1 MNKRLLVIVLITVA
15 VLGGAYFLLGEQGTQ
30 EETIDVTTEVVRGN
44 LQIEVTTTGEL
55 QAKNSVQIMGPDG
68 MRNARI
74 WQAKLEEIVPEG
86 TVVQKGDFV
95 ASLDRSEIGEQIT
108 NEELDV
114 EESQSQ
120 YLQIKLDTAIDL
132 RQARDKIVNQR
143 LEVNAKKLVVE
154 QSQFEPPATIKQAE
168 LDLEKAER
176 TLDQAVNEYELLK
189 QKAESQ
195 IKEASIELRED
206 QRRLD
211 FLQALMKEFTIT
223 APENG
228 MVIYA
233 RERGR
238 KQGKGATIQTWY
250 PLVATLPD
258 LSKMVSR
265 TYVNEVD
272 ISRVKQGQKVAVGL
286 DAFPEKKLTGEVIS
300 IANVGEQRPNSD
312 AKVFEVDVLINE
324 SDTTLRPAMTTSNA
338 IITHF
343 LEDELLIP
351 LEALH
356 SLGDSLT
363 YVFKQSGLGT
373 IRQEVQL
380 GAKGNDM
387 AVVFKGVGEGDNIY
401 LSIPNNPD
409 EKKLV
414 LLEDDDE
421 PLAKN
426 Q

>member
-1 MNKRLLVIVLITVA
+1 MNKRFLIIALIIVG
-15 VLGGAYFLLGEQGTQ
+15 VLASSYYFFGEQGTQ
-30 EETIDVTTEVVRGN
+30 EEQIDVITQVARGD

-74 WQAKLEEIVPEG
+74 WQVKIEEIVPEG

-95 ASLDRSEIGEQIT
+95 ASLDRTEIGENIT

-114 EESQSQ
+114 EESKSQ
-120 YLQIKLDTAIDL
+120 YLQIKLDTAIEL
-132 RQARDKIVNQR
+132 RQARDKVVNQR
-143 LEVNAKKLVVE
+143 LEVEAQKLVVE

-176 TLDQAVNEYELLK
+176 LLEQVENEYDLLK
-189 QKAESQ
+189 QKAVSRMQ
-195 IKEASIELRED
+195 EATIELRED
-206 QRRLD
+206 QRRLQ
-211 FLQALMKEFTIT
+211 FLQDLMKEFTIT

-228 MVIYA
+228 MVIYV
-233 RERGR
+233 RDDGR
-238 KQGKGATIQTWY
+238 KQGKGATIRTWF

-258 LSKMVSR
+258 LSQMISR

-272 ISRVKQGQKVAVGL
+272 ISRIKEGQEVKLGL
-286 DAFPEKKLTGEVIS
+286 DAFPEKKLTGDVVS

-312 AKVFEVDVLINE
+312 AKVFEVDVVINE

-343 LEDELLIP
+343 LEDELLLP

-356 SLGDSLT
+356 SQGDSLT
-363 YVFKQSGLGT
+363 YVFKQSGLT
-373 IRQEVQL
+373 TTRQEVEL

-387 AVVFKGVGEGDNIY
+387 AVVYRGLEEGDDVY
-401 LSIPNNPD
+401 LSIPNNPE
-409 EKKLV
+409 EKRLV
-414 LLEDDDE
+414 LLEDIDE
-421 PLAKN
+421 PLAKT

>member
-1 MNKRLLVIVLITVA
+1 MNKRFVVIALVIVA
-15 VLGGAYFLLGEQGTQ
+15 VLASAYFFLGEQGTQ
-30 EETIDVTTEVVRGN
+30 EEIIDVTTEVTRGD

-68 MRNARI
+68 LRQARI
-74 WQAKLEEIVPEG
+74 WQVKLEEIVPEG
-86 TVVQKGDFV
+86 TVVKKGDFV
-95 ASLDRSEIGEQIT
+95 ASLDRSEIGERIT

-114 EESQSQ
+114 EESQSE

-132 RQARDKIVNQR
+132 RAARDKVVNQR
-143 LEVNAKKLVVE
+143 FEVDAKKLVVE

-168 LDLEKAER
+168 LDLEKAR
-176 TLDQAVNEYELLK
+176 RALDQAENEYKLLK
-189 QKAESQ
+189 QKAESRMQ
-195 IKEASIELRED
+195 EATIELRDD
-206 QRRLD
+206 QRRLKFFQD
-211 FLQALMKEFTIT
+211 LMKEFTIH

-233 RERGR
+233 RDDGR
-238 KQGKGATIQTWY
+238 KRGKGATIPTWA

-258 LSKMVSR
+258 LSKMISR

-272 ISRVKQGQKVAVGL
+272 ISRIQKGQKVNLGL
-286 DAFPEKKLTGEVIS
+286 DAFPEKKLTGQVIA

-338 IITHF
+338 VITNF
-343 LEDELLIP
+343 FEDELLVP

-356 SLGDSLT
+356 SLGDTLT
-363 YVFKQSGLGT
+363 YVFKTAGLAT
-373 IRQEVQL
+373 VRQQVEL

-387 AVVFKGVGEGDNIY
+387 AVVYQGLEEGNEVL
-401 LSIPNNPD
+401 LSIPNKPD
-409 EKKLV
+409 SKKLV
-414 LLEDDDE
+414 LLEETTE
-421 PLAKN
+421 PLAKT

>member
-1 MNKRLLVIVLITVA
+1 MNRRFLIIAFITVA
-15 VLGGAYFLLGEQGTQ
+15 VLASGYFFLGEQGTQ
-30 EETIDVTTEVVRGN
+30 EESIDITTEVVRGN

-68 MRNARI
+68 LRSARI
-74 WQAKLEEIVPEG
+74 WQVKIEEIVPEG
-86 TVVQKGDFV
+86 MVVKKGDFV
-95 ASLDRSEIGEQIT
+95 ASLDRSEVGQMIT

-120 YLQIKLDTAIDL
+120 YLQIKLDTAIEL

-143 LEVNAKKLVVE
+143 LEVSAQKLVVE

-176 TLDQAVNEYELLK
+176 LFDQIENEYQLLK
-189 QKAESQ
+189 QKAESRTQ
-195 IKEASIELRED
+195 EATIELRDD
-206 QRRLD
+206 QRRLNFFQD
-211 FLQALMKEFTIT
+211 LMKEFTIY

-233 RERGR
+233 RDNGR
-238 KQGKGATIQTWY
+238 KLGKGATIQTWF

-258 LSKMVSR
+258 LSQMISR

-272 ISRVKQGQKVAVGL
+272 ISQVKKGHKVNLGL
-286 DAFPEKKLTGEVIS
+286 DAFPEKRLTGEVIS

-324 SDTTLRPAMTTSNA
+324 TDTTLRPAMTTSNA

-343 LEDELLIP
+343 LEDELLLP

-363 YVFKQSGLGT
+363 YVFKQSGLT
-373 IRQEVQL
+373 TVRQEVEL

-387 AVVFKGVGEGDNIY
+387 AVVYRGVAEGDNIY
-401 LSIPNNPD
+401 LSIPNDP
-409 EKKLV
+409 ESKRLV
-414 LLEDDDE
+414 LLEEIDE
-421 PLAKN
+421 PLAGT